1 MNRSDLVRRLVLRTI
16 ADDYEN
22 VDQVILRQVAEG
34 GAAVGLTIERCDIV
48 EALGG
53 LIRDGL
59 AKAYLLSST
68 NPSTE
73 LQGMPPLDIIE
84 MDFQTYFYITK
95 KGIDLL
101 SGDTWW
107 PFNGEGEPG

>member
-1 MNRSDLVRRLVLRTI
+1 VNRSDLVRRLVLRTI

-22 VDQVILRQVAEG
+22 VDQLILCQVAEG
-34 GAAVGLTIERCDIV
+34 GAAVGLTIERSDIV

-53 LIRDGL
+53 LTRDGL

-68 NPSTE
+68 KPSTE
-73 LQGMPPLDIIE
+73 LQGMPPLDVIE
-84 MDFQTYFYITK
+84 TDFQTYFYITK

-107 PFNGEGEPG
+107 PFNSEGEPG